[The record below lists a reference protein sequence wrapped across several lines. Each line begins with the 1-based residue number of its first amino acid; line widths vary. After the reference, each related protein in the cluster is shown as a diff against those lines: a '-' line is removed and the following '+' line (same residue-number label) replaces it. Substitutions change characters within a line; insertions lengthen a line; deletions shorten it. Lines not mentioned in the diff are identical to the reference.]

1 MKTRIKNTMEML
13 IRVGEFG
20 ATPGLPANPLATTL
34 MAQTKAVGNEMRG
47 EGTDQVSGRG
57 VFRGGTTDRRRIASE
72 LRELVRGISKVA
84 RSLDPVAFPGVAQ
97 EVRGPRSSSYQ
108 ALLASARAIL
118 ERVTPIKA
126 AFVDRGVPADFDE
139 TMSNLIAALE
149 ESTQRKS
156 SGLSEQS
163 GGTAGLADDAR
174 RGVALVRQ
182 LDAIMTH
189 LLRNNPSLK
198 ASWKT
203 ASRIQRD
210 PESSPTAPAPTA
222 PTGGTVNPTPA
233 A

>member
-1 MKTRIKNTMEML
+1 MRARIKNTMETL
-13 IRVGEFG
+13 VRVGDFG

-47 EGTDQVSGRG
+47 EGTDQVSGLG

-84 RSLDPVAFPGVAQ
+84 RSLDPVAFPGLAQ
-97 EVRGPRSSSYQ
+97 EVRSPRSSSYQ

-126 AFVDRGVPADFDE
+126 AFVEHGVPADFDD
-139 TMSNLIAALE
+139 TMSDLIAALE
-149 ESTQRKS
+149 EATQRKS

-163 GGTAGLADDAR
+163 GGTAGLVDAAR

-189 LLRNNPSLK
+189 LLRNKPSLK
-198 ASWKT
+198 AAWKT

-210 PESSPTAPAPTA
+210 PESPAAPAPTA
-222 PTGGTVNPTPA
+222 PTGGTVSPTPA

>member
-1 MKTRIKNTMEML
+1 
-13 IRVGEFG
+13 
-20 ATPGLPANPLATTL
+20 
-34 MAQTKAVGNEMRG
+34 MRTN
-47 EGTDQVSGRG
+47 GTDQTSGYG
-57 VFRGGTTDRRRIASE
+57 VFRGGTSDRVRTGAL
-72 LRELVRGISKVA
+72 LRQFVRDVVKVA
-84 RSLDPVAFPGVAQ
+84 RVLDPVAFPGVAQ

-108 ALLASARAIL
+108 ALLAAARAIL
-118 ERVTPIKA
+118 QRVTPIKA

-139 TMSNLIAALE
+139 TMTDLIDTLEAA
-149 ESTQRKS
+149 TQRKS

-163 GGTAGLADDAR
+163 GGTAGLNDDAR

-210 PESSPTAPAPTA
+210 RESSPTPP
-222 PTGGTVNPTPA
+222 GGTVNPTPA
-233 A
+233 ASH